1 MAEDN
6 NLTNTPPVTNEGV
19 AKEIVDNSVGDYE
32 DADWEENNNSA
43 LMEAMEDL
51 DDRSRDIVQQRWLN
65 EQKATLHELAA
76 EYNISAE
83 RVRQIE
89 KNAMDKIKEAMLA
102 NTHLQLD

>member
-1 MAEDN
+1 
-6 NLTNTPPVTNEGV
+6 
-19 AKEIVDNSVGDYE
+19 
-32 DADWEENNNSA
+32 
-43 LMEAMEDL
+43 MEAMEDL

-83 RVRQIE
+83 RVHQIE

>member
-1 MAEDN
+1 M
-6 NLTNTPPVTNEGV
+6 LIG
-19 AKEIVDNSVGDYE
+19 KR
-32 DADWEENNNSA
+32 NNNSSPDGSDG
-43 LMEAMEDL
+43 DL

-89 KNAMDKIKEAMLA
+89 KMPWIKSKKPC
-102 NTHLQLD
+102 